1 MAVANAMLTKTLP
14 RPACLSLSRRGRTAG
29 RRSQGGNLILF
40 TSVKSYNKLKGGQR
54 LRLRFVRA
62 PPATA
67 GIAATT
73 PLTEGRAPL
82 APLAPPP
89 LNSYKAKKAKIITTK
104 YIAISV

>member
-73 PLTEGRAPL
+73 PLTEGRAPQ
-82 APLAPPP
+82 P

>member
-1 MAVANAMLTKTLP
+1 MAVANAMLTKTIP
-14 RPACLSLSRRGRTAG
+14 RPACLRHGRE
-29 RRSQGGNLILF
+29 GGNLILF

-73 PLTEGRAPL
+73 PLTEGRAPQ
-82 APLAPPP
+82 P